1 MDFDV
6 SAFLPALLCLFTSGV
21 FVVAAA
27 LGYLRSQRRNAA
39 WQEFAARNG
48 LQFEPG
54 GLLSYPSVSGRY
66 RGRNVLLKNIRRT
79 HSRRRSRTY
88 TRLTVFLENRA
99 GIRFALYDEDVLS
112 GLFTALGAQDV
123 RTGDA
128 QVDGRFVIKSQ
139 PEAFAR
145 RLFAAPALRERLL
158 QVKPM
163 NLTLTGSELTFERQD
178 ILDDP
183 AQLQSLFDLLTE
195 VADVIEK

>member
-6 SAFLPALLCLFTSGV
+6 SAFLSALLCLFMAAFFGV
-21 FVVAAA
+21 VVA
-27 LGYLRSQRRNAA
+27 LGYLRGQRRNVA

-54 GLLSYPSVSGRY
+54 GVLVYPSVSGRY
-66 RGRNVLLKNIRRT
+66 RGRNLLLRNIRRT

-88 TRLTVFLENRA
+88 TRLTVFLQNHA

-123 RTGDA
+123 RTGDER
-128 QVDGRFVIKSQ
+128 VDRRFVIQSQ
-139 PEAFAR
+139 PEEFAR
-145 RLFAAPALRERLL
+145 RLFAAPTLRERLL

-163 NLTLTGSELTFERQD
+163 NLTLTGNELTFERQG

-183 AQLQSLFDLLTE
+183 DLLQSLFDLLTD
-195 VADVIEK
+195 VADFIEK